1 MSRRRDFEDDG
12 RTIADM
18 REVSG
23 LRRDDRPRQESSE
36 GPQQP
41 PFTRKEQFFLAM
53 AALKAAMLIALAF
66 IVGLGLVVL
75 LFGLL

>member
-18 REVSG
+18 SAVSG
-23 LRRDDRPRQESSE
+23 LHRSGPSRQAPSE

-41 PFTRKEQFFLAM
+41 PFSRKERFFLAM
-53 AALKAAMLIALAF
+53 AALKAALLIALAF

-75 LFGLL
+75 LFCLL